1 MTTIRNQVETMSD
14 QADAMEES
22 LDNTAEQVNSI
33 FDSFVMQRRG
43 NANRRKR
50 ERSRSISSIRS
61 SSSTIP
67 RLTKKQQRGRESEVD
82 NTQAEFNDMSVSG
95 NKNSSNGG
103 SAMRGNRGR
112 HAEVLIVDGDNM
124 SVADHSLSNSD
135 DDGVMEDLSEGD
147 EEDDLDLSE
156 VEGQATDTNSDD
168 SEDMQTQEDGISQNI
183 VSGSS
188 QGEGSRR

>member
-1 MTTIRNQVETMSD
+1 MD
-14 QADAMEES
+14 D
-22 LDNTAEQVNSI
+22 
-33 FDSFVMQRRG
+33 
-43 NANRRKR
+43 
-50 ERSRSISSIRS
+50 
-61 SSSTIP
+61 
-67 RLTKKQQRGRESEVD
+67 
-82 NTQAEFNDMSVSG
+82 TQAEFNDMSVSG

-135 DDGVMEDLSEGD
+135 DDGGMEDLSEGD
-147 EEDDLDLSE
+147 EEDELDLSE